1 MESAALYNKIIKYS
15 LIRESPMSGQ
25 QGNNKE
31 CEKVVYF
38 KRPPDLEHSFT

>member
-1 MESAALYNKIIKYS
+1 
-15 LIRESPMSGQ
+15 MSGQ

-38 KRPPDLEHSFT
+38 KRPPDLEHSFIWRSFKIQLEK

>member
-25 QGNNKE
+25 QGNKE
-31 CEKVVYF
+31 CEKLVYF
-38 KRPPDLEHSFT
+38 KRPSDEAVL